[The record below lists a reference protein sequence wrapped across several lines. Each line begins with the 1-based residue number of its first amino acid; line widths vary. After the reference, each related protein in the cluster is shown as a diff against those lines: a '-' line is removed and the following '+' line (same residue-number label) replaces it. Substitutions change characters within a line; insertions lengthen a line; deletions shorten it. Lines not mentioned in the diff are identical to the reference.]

1 MVNIEQF
8 NLAEAFS
15 LGKKKKKGN
24 RIKKL
29 MENLFN
35 WYKPKL
41 KGT

>member
-15 LGKKKKKGN
+15 LGKKKKGN